1 MKDRREN
8 RLAGGALRALAIG
21 SCPDRN
27 RGGAVAAYFL
37 RLLAVFS
44 ALSAAQGTAA
54 AQAPALD
61 PASIETFL
69 DGYVAA
75 QMADQYPPGMMVAVA
90 TRDKSFVKAY
100 GAADWETG
108 AAATPDTL
116 FRIASI
122 SKTFVWT
129 SVMMLVDE
137 GKLDLDADVNAYL
150 TQFKIPDAFG
160 APVTLNHLMTHRAG
174 FEDTLG
180 DFFEAKT
187 GRTAVESLERHMPKR
202 VAPPGL
208 RTSYSNWGT
217 DLAALIVENAAGVP
231 YDAFVRARILIPA
244 GMTSTVLRDPASA
257 AGTAYNDEALDA
269 RLAKPHELKGGA
281 PTVMAHDAI
290 EPTYAAGAAALSARD
305 AARWLQFFLNSGVVK
320 EGARE
325 ARLLSPQAFAVMRTR
340 QFDDRRF
347 APDFAHGFMETEI
360 AGHPTFGHGGTLSG
374 FIADMTVVPSLGLG
388 VFVVVNGADGTR
400 VPDAVSRAVIARF
413 AEAGLYASPWTEK
426 ASPETAE
433 AAKALAGTYLGDRR
447 LFSKFEKIASLGTE
461 IVITAEDDGSV
472 VLTQGGQARRLYPF
486 APDVWTDRGRDRLY
500 AYRAAGGEVVRVSWS
515 MGTNTYERVGFFGS
529 SSLFYAGVGAALFFS
544 ATVILGAWRRQ
555 GRMVRSTRLGALL
568 ALWQF
573 LGALL
578 WIVFLGVFGWAMVS
592 LSDLPLADIVA
603 LGWPPK
609 PLLYAHYAAMAAA
622 AGALLTA
629 FATAPVF
636 TVSAWTVWRKI
647 HYMLFAAAGL
657 FAVYALYEWRVIL
670 APMTTT

>member
-1 MKDRREN
+1 MT
-8 RLAGGALRALAIG
+8 AL
-21 SCPDRN
+21 
-27 RGGAVAAYFL
+27 FL
-37 RLLAVFS
+37 RLMAVLS
-44 ALSAAQGTAA
+44 ALIVTPGLAA
-54 AQAPALD
+54 AQTPTLD

-90 TRDKSFVKAY
+90 TRDQSFVKAY
-100 GAADWETG
+100 GVADWETG
-108 AAATPDTL
+108 ASATPDTL

-137 GKLDLDADVNAYL
+137 GKLDLGADVNGYL
-150 TQFKIPDAFG
+150 TQFKIPEAFG

-187 GRTAVESLERHMPKR
+187 GRTAAESLERHMPKR

-217 DLAALIVENAAGVP
+217 DVAALIVENVSGVP
-231 YDAFVRARILIPA
+231 YDEFVRARILIPV
-244 GMTSTVLRDPASA
+244 GMTSTVLHDPVSA

-269 RLAKPHELKGGA
+269 RIVKPHELKGGA
-281 PTVMAHDAI
+281 PKVMTHDAI

-305 AARWLQFFLNSGVVK
+305 AARWLQFFLNDGVVRQ
-320 EGARE
+320 GARP

-388 VFVVVNGADGTR
+388 VFVVVNGAEGTR
-400 VPDAVSRAVIARF
+400 VPDAVSRAIIEQF
-413 AEAGLYASPWTEK
+413 AGAELYASPWAEE
-426 ASPETAE
+426 ASPETIE

-447 LFSKFEKIASLGTE
+447 LFSKFEKIASLGGE
-461 IVITAEDDGSV
+461 IVIAAEDDGSIV
-472 VLTQGGQARRLYPF
+472 VTAGGQAKRLYPF
-486 APDVWTDRGRDRLY
+486 ARDVWTDRGRDRLY
-500 AYRAAGGEVVRVSWS
+500 AYRGADGEVVRVSWS
-515 MGTNTYERVGFFGS
+515 MGTNTYERVGFAGS
-529 SSLFYAGVGAALFFS
+529 SSLFYAGAGAALVFS
-544 ATVILGAWRRQ
+544 LTVLLGAWRRQ

-568 ALWQF
+568 AAWQF
-573 LGALL
+573 FGAVL
-578 WIVFLGVFGWAMVS
+578 WMVFLGVFGWAMIS
-592 LSDLPLADIVA
+592 LSNLPLADIVE

-622 AGALLTA
+622 VGALMTA
-629 FATAPVF
+629 LATAPAF
-636 TVSAWTVWRKI
+636 TASGWTVWRKI
-647 HYMLFAAAGL
+647 HHVLFAIAGL